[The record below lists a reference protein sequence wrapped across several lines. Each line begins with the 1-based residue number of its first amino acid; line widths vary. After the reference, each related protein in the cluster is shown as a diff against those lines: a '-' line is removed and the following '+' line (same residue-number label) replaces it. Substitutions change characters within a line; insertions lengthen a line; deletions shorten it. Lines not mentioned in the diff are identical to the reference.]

1 MRFFLNRSPN
11 SIHAKPTE
19 PPGPAKTHWLLGELK
34 PFIRNPPEYLNAMV
48 HEYGSIVSI
57 PLGIN
62 RVFLV
67 NDPELVREVLVTQ
80 HDAFIKDKKGRDVM
94 GRALGTGLVTSEG
107 ALHKRQRKLLQPAFQ
122 HRRIETYAP
131 IMTDLTAR
139 QLDSWQGG
147 EQRLISEDMNRLTMA
162 IAVKTLFGV
171 ELNESEYTVGHAI
184 GRLQKLAMREL
195 TRIVPRP
202 LWWPNASNRELK
214 RERAQLHAVIQRF
227 IDEQRALG
235 EDRGDLLSA
244 LVQSADVG
252 DMSNQQL
259 RDELVTLFAA
269 GHETTANA
277 MSWVWALLSEHP
289 EVEHALH
296 LELDTVLAG
305 REPTVDD
312 LSHLP
317 FTEAV
322 FKETLRIKPPVWML
336 NVRRAVRTTK
346 LGKYNVP
353 KGSLLF
359 VSPYTLHRNAEYF
372 PDAESFRPERWLDER
387 ASKLPRTAYLPFGA
401 GHRVCIGSQFSM
413 QEGMLL
419 IATIAQRFRLRL
431 AEKGQVA
438 GLATI
443 TFAPAKPMAMRV
455 EKRGR
460 VTQNALAT
468 S

>member
-1 MRFFLNRSPN
+1 MRFLLKQWLDHFHIKSRQ
-11 SIHAKPTE
+11 
-19 PPGPAKTHWLLGELK
+19 PPGPAKSHWLLGELK
-34 PFIRNPPEYLNAMV
+34 PFIRNPPEYLNAV
-48 HEYGSIVSI
+48 AREYGSIASI
-57 PLGIN
+57 PLAIN

-80 HDAFIKDKKGRDVM
+80 HDVFIKDKKGREVM
-94 GRALGTGLVTSEG
+94 GRALGSGLVTSEG
-107 ALHKRQRKLLQPAFQ
+107 GLHKRQRKLLQPAFQ

-131 IMTDLTAR
+131 IMTELAAR
-139 QLDSWQGG
+139 QLDSWKGG
-147 EQRLISEDMNRLTMA
+147 EQRFVSQDMNRLTMA

-171 ELNESEYTVGHAI
+171 ELNESEYAIAHAI
-184 GRLQKLAMREL
+184 GRLQQLAMREL
-195 TRIVPRP
+195 TCIVPRP

-214 RERAQLHAVIQRF
+214 RERAKLHAVIQRF
-227 IDEQRALG
+227 IDEQRVLG

-244 LVQSADVG
+244 LVASADAG

-289 EVEHALH
+289 EVEKSLH

-305 REPTVDD
+305 REPTIDD
-312 LSHLP
+312 LSKLP

-322 FKETLRIKPPVWML
+322 FKETLRIKPPIWML
-336 NVRRAVRTTK
+336 NVRRAVRATT
-346 LGKYNVP
+346 LGEYSVP

-359 VSPYTLHRNAEYF
+359 ISPYTLHRNEEYF
-372 PDAESFRPERWLDER
+372 ADAESFRPERWLDER
-387 ASKLPRTAYLPFGA
+387 AGKLPRTAYLPFGA

-413 QEGMLL
+413 QEGVLL

-443 TFAPAKPMAMRV
+443 TFGPAKPMQMIV
-455 EKRGR
+455 EKRDRAGESTR
-460 VTQNALAT
+460 L

>member
-1 MRFFLNRSPN
+1 MSFSLKKWLCGFYV
-11 SIHAKPTE
+11 KPQH

-34 PFIRNPPEYLNAMV
+34 PFIRNPPEYLNAV
-48 HEYGSIVSI
+48 AREYGSIASI
-57 PLGIN
+57 PFAIN

-80 HDAFIKDKKGRDVM
+80 HDVFVKDKKGCEIM
-94 GRALGTGLVTSEG
+94 GRALGRGLVTSEG
-107 ALHKRQRKLLQPAFQ
+107 ELHKRQRKLLQPAFQ

-131 IMTDLTAR
+131 IMTGLTAQ
-139 QLDSWQGG
+139 QLDSWKGG
-147 EQRLISEDMNRLTMA
+147 EQRLISQDMNRLTMA
-162 IAVKTLFGV
+162 IAVKALFGI

-184 GRLQKLAMREL
+184 GRLQQLAMREL

-214 RERAQLHAVIQRF
+214 RERAQLHTVIQRF

-244 LVQSADVG
+244 LVQSADAG

-269 GHETTANA
+269 EHETTANA
-277 MSWVWALLSEHP
+277 MSWVWALLSEYP
-289 EVEHALH
+289 EVEKALH

-312 LSHLP
+312 LSKMP

-322 FKETLRIKPPVWML
+322 FKETIRIKPPVWML
-336 NVRRAVRTTK
+336 NVRRAVRATT
-346 LGKYNVP
+346 LGKYRVP

-359 VSPYTLHRNAEYF
+359 VSPYTLHRNEEYF
-372 PDAESFRPERWLDER
+372 ADAESFRPERWLDGR

-401 GHRVCIGSQFSM
+401 GHRICIGSQFSM
-413 QEGMLL
+413 QEGVLL

-443 TFAPAKPMAMRV
+443 TLGLEKPMAMVV
-455 EKRGR
+455 EKRDRGAER
-460 VTQNALAT
+460 ASA
-468 S
+468 

>member
-1 MRFFLNRSPN
+1 MRFLLKQWLFRFHVKSLQ
-11 SIHAKPTE
+11 

-34 PFIRNPPEYLNAMV
+34 PFIRNPPEYLNAV
-48 HEYGSIVSI
+48 AREYGSITSI
-57 PLGIN
+57 PLAIN

-80 HDAFIKDKKGRDVM
+80 YDAFIKDKKGREVM
-94 GRALGTGLVTSEG
+94 GRALGSGLITSEG

-131 IMTDLTAR
+131 IMTDFTAR

-147 EQRLISEDMNRLTMA
+147 EQRFVSQDMNRLTMA

-184 GRLQKLAMREL
+184 ARLQQLAMREL
-195 TRIVPRP
+195 MRIVPRP

-235 EDRGDLLSA
+235 EDRGELLSA
-244 LVQSADVG
+244 LVASADAG

-289 EVEHALH
+289 EVEKALH

-312 LSHLP
+312 LSKLP

-336 NVRRAVRTTK
+336 NVRRAVRATT
-346 LGKYNVP
+346 LGKYSVP

-359 VSPYTLHRNAEYF
+359 ISPYTLHRNEEYF
-372 PDAESFRPERWLDER
+372 PDAESFRPERWLDGKTN
-387 ASKLPRTAYLPFGA
+387 KLPRTAYLPFGA

-413 QEGMLL
+413 QEGVLL

-443 TFAPAKPMAMRV
+443 TFAPAKPMAMVV
-455 EKRGR
+455 EKRDR
-460 VTQNALAT
+460 VGQAC
-468 S
+468 